1 MSRIAITKGMSGQFS
16 MLVFALA
23 ASAMLVGCGGGG
35 SDGDTSVSTVPP
47 AVVDPVPPP
56 VVDPVPPPTVTYPPE
71 GMWVGTTDSNRF
83 VYGFVLSTTEYW
95 IIYSKESD
103 PGIIAGSIQ
112 GTSTVIPGPIVGTSA
127 TGDLTSSNA
136 KDFSLEGAVILD
148 ASILAS
154 YVEKTSFDG
163 TITYTTPPS
172 SARFTATYDKRWE
185 LTPTLDSLAGSF
197 TGAAAVLGGSEPTT
211 LTITSTGSISGSGA
225 SGCTFSGTAAPH
237 VRGNVFDVSITFGG
251 GTCSNGTDTVSGIGY
266 YDIETKILR
275 GTALNATRSN
285 VFIFVGSKP

>member
-1 MSRIAITKGMSGQFS
+1 MSRIAFRSGLRSRFS

-23 ASAMLVGCGGGG
+23 ASAMLVGCGGSG
-35 SDGDTSVSTVPP
+35 SDGDTSISTVPP
-47 AVVDPVPPP
+47 PIVNPVPPP
-56 VVDPVPPPTVTYPPE
+56 AVTPPPLYPPE
-71 GMWVGTTDSNRF
+71 GMWVGTTDTNRS
-83 VYGFVLSTTEYW
+83 VYGFVLNTTEYW
-95 IIYSKESD
+95 VLYSSQSNPD
-103 PGIIAGSIQ
+103 IIAGAIQ
-112 GTSTVIPGPIVGTSA
+112 GTSTVIPGPIVGTTA
-127 TGDLTSSNA
+127 TGDLTSANA
-136 KDFSLEGAVILD
+136 KDFNLEGAGILD

-154 YVEKTSFDG
+154 YVERQSFYG
-163 TITYTTPPS
+163 TVSYTTPPS
-172 SARFTATYDKRWE
+172 SAKFAATYDKRWE
-185 LTPTLDSLAGSF
+185 LTPTLVSLAGSF

-266 YDIETKILR
+266 YDIATKRLW

-285 VFIFVGSKP
+285 GFIFAGSKP